1 MRISLVRHG
10 EAAPAANDGERP
22 LTAAGRDQVARLA
35 QWCAANGVEPRQIRH
50 SGILRAAQ
58 TAEILAAR
66 LDPPD
71 GTIAVRGLA
80 PDDDASKWLHEL
92 PHETGDVLIVTHMPL
107 VGEIAALL
115 AGRRGSAPF
124 APAEIACFE
133 PDGAALRVV
142 ASWRP

>member
-22 LTAAGRDQVARLA
+22 LTAAGRAEVARLA
-35 QWCAANGVEPRQIRH
+35 EWCAANGVLPRQIRH

-66 LDPPD
+66 LEPPG
-71 GTIAVRGLA
+71 GTIAVKGLA
-80 PDDDASKWLHEL
+80 PDDDPSKWQHEL
-92 PHETGDVLIVTHMPL
+92 PHETEDVLLVTHMPL
-107 VGEIAALL
+107 VGEVAALL
-115 AGRRGSAPF
+115 AGRRGAAPF
-124 APAEIACFE
+124 APGEIACFE
-133 PDGAALRVV
+133 PDGAVFRVV